1 MAKCYS
7 DYLIM
12 DKRGFKR
19 LILGKMR
26 NVLILSNSF
35 RAKTIGVIGKTFS
48 PECGVSGGG
57 WWLGIVCGQC

>member
-1 MAKCYS
+1 
-7 DYLIM
+7 
-12 DKRGFKR
+12 
-19 LILGKMR
+19 MR
-26 NVLILSNSF
+26 NVLIISNSF